1 MAYLVKRGVGVV
13 TTSKDNQATIRRKGK
28 AFNTMNL
35 NAPLSKWLFENGDKT
50 LDTKLA
56 QRNEK
61 ILQTLQSRHY
71 TEMSERTTEE
81 FDNSTLRKLSSQIEL
96 MYERLNSLEHSV
108 KRISHKSGTAPIKYR
123 KNRRVTYIRKT
134 GINEE
139 VLKRLR
145 EHENE
150 ELKITI
156 EKVFR
161 KAAQQL
167 GLLNE
172 N

>member
-1 MAYLVKRGVGVV
+1 MAHLVKRGISVV
-13 TTSKDNQATIRRKGK
+13 TTSKDNRATIIRKGK
-28 AFNTMNL
+28 AFDTTNL
-35 NAPLSKWLFENGDKT
+35 DAPLSKWLFENGDKA
-50 LDTKLA
+50 LDMKLA

-61 ILQTLQSRHY
+61 ITRTLQSRPD
-71 TEMSERTTEE
+71 TEVSERTTEE

-96 MYERLNSLEHSV
+96 MSDRLNSLEHSV
-108 KRISHKSGTAPIKYR
+108 KRISRKSGTTPIKYR

-134 GINEE
+134 RINEE

>member
-1 MAYLVKRGVGVV
+1 
-13 TTSKDNQATIRRKGK
+13 
-28 AFNTMNL
+28 
-35 NAPLSKWLFENGDKT
+35 
-50 LDTKLA
+50 
-56 QRNEK
+56 
-61 ILQTLQSRHY
+61 
-71 TEMSERTTEE
+71 
-81 FDNSTLRKLSSQIEL
+81 NSTLRKLSSQIEL
-96 MYERLNSLEHSV
+96 MSDRLNSLEHSM
-108 KRISHKSGTAPIKYR
+108 KRISRKSGTTPIKYR